1 MSTKMRKAETVTPNL
16 EQAGTYTIKI
26 SGLTLANADNYD
38 VTDKPGTLTIIQKSS
53 GGSSG
58 GSSARSEVIT
68 TGTIDSKVT
77 SSPTEVKN
85 ETKTDANGNSVTT
98 ATVTV
103 SSANQRE
110 ILRQAKA
117 NKSGEI
123 IIKVSQNEVKD
134 GAKLELNL
142 DKSFIQSI
150 INDTDA
156 KLTVQTPSGEKTFTQ
171 DELKKLAAEAAG
183 NTVTIDPTSAGTT
196 ESTDPTE
203 PTNPAAD
210 KNAKLIKGIENTTIR
225 S

>member
-1 MSTKMRKAETVTPNL
+1 M
-16 EQAGTYTIKI
+16 
-26 SGLTLANADNYD
+26 
-38 VTDKPGTLTIIQKSS
+38 
-53 GGSSG
+53 
-58 GSSARSEVIT
+58 
-68 TGTIDSKVT
+68 
-77 SSPTEVKN
+77 
-85 ETKTDANGNSVTT
+85 TT

-134 GAKLELNL
+134 GAKLKLNL

-171 DELKKLAAEAAG
+171 DELKKLAAEATG
-183 NTVTIDPTSAGTT
+183 NTVTIDPTSAGTA
-196 ESTDPTE
+196 EPAE
-203 PTNPAAD
+203 PTDPAAD
-210 KNAKLIKGIENTTIR
+210 KNAKLIKGVENTTIVLKSKLTKNGNVLLTWTKSKGYKVDRFEIYR
-225 S
+225 SVKKSSGYGRKAFFTTKDGIWSKYLNTKALKTGKTYYYKLRGIRVIDGQKYYTQWSNKAWRTVK

>member
-1 MSTKMRKAETVTPNL
+1 MNNQNAYINGTLPANSYKADGLVNGDKFDETNVQYEYKNAEGKTVTPNL
-16 EQAGTYTIKI
+16 EQTGTYAIKI

-38 VTDKPGTLTIIQKSS
+38 VTYKPGTLTVIPKTSGGS
-53 GGSSG
+53 GGSST
-58 GSSARSEVIT
+58 RTEVIT

-171 DELKKLAAEAAG
+171 DELKKPCGRSDRKHG
-183 NTVTIDPTSAGTT
+183 ND
-196 ESTDPTE
+196 
-203 PTNPAAD
+203 
-210 KNAKLIKGIENTTIR
+210 
-225 S
+225 